1 MNQEELEN
9 SLAKGD
15 ALRDSGNAPAAI
27 DVYLAVVAAAPDF
40 AKGHFKLATAYD
52 RLGRRDEA
60 EKSYREALRQ
70 NPTYV
75 EAFGNLGVLLFG
87 RGDWDEAE
95 RCYRNALA
103 NNPDY
108 FEAHVNL
115 SKLLFIASRQL
126 ESLYFARRA
135 CALKPSSAI
144 AIERVGR
151 ALGKLG
157 RIGESL
163 AELHRATDIDPTAVS
178 PWLSLGDGLQA
189 IGRYEEADI
198 AFVRAIAASV
208 DDPRPRSYRAFW
220 TNYQA
225 LPRETVWQRHRE
237 FGRWVRE
244 RLGPVMTKLPTAQRP
259 DPDRRLRVGFVSPDF
274 RRHSVGYFVRGG
286 LQHLDHKEFQLFAYF
301 DYHAEDEIS
310 ATVKP
315 MFHQWSDIF
324 SKTDDAVF
332 DQIREDRID
341 VLVDLAGLTGGN
353 RMMLFGRRAAPVQVT
368 YLGYPNTT
376 GLDCI
381 DYRLTDQWADP
392 EGDGDEFYSE
402 TLWRLPASFLC
413 YSAPLESPPVS
424 DPPILENGFVT
435 FGSFNNRIKISDEC
449 LKLWVGLLKDITD
462 SRLVVKSIQGTEDEA
477 SRRGLLDRFVAHG
490 IDPAR
495 VEVHAQVGE
504 LKDHLGL
511 YSLIDMA
518 LDTFPFNGTTTTCEA
533 LWMGVPVI
541 ALAGDRHSARVGESL
556 LNNLGLPE
564 LVARDGKDYR
574 RIAQKLA
581 EAPDRLAELRH
592 GMRERMRGSPLM
604 DSVTIGHDIGMALRG
619 MWTRHCRSF
628 SVDLPVE
635 AEVSV
640 GSEELLRLHIGG
652 WEAREGWKILD
663 AESREGVDFV
673 GDIRELSAFAAE
685 SCAEI
690 YASHVLEHLAPQDM
704 LPALNGMHRMLVPG
718 GTLYLSVPDFDT
730 LVWLFAS
737 PALSTAEKFHV
748 MRMIFGAQDTP
759 HDLHRIGLNF
769 DFLVDYLKDVG
780 FTSVEHV
787 ESFGLFYDTSEL
799 VVSGQRISL
808 NLIVIK

>member
-1 MNQEELEN
+1 MNQEELKDL
-9 SLAKGD
+9 LAKGD
-15 ALRDSGNAPAAI
+15 ALRDSGDANGAI
-27 DVYLAVVAAAPDF
+27 DAYLAMVVAAPDF

-60 EKSYREALRQ
+60 EKSYREALRLD
-70 NPTYV
+70 PVYV

-103 NNPDY
+103 ENPDY

-115 SKLLFIASRQL
+115 SRILFIASRHM

-135 CALKPSSAI
+135 CALKPDSAL
-144 AIERVGR
+144 AIEYSGR
-151 ALGKLG
+151 ALEKLG

-163 AELHRATDIDPTAVS
+163 AELRRATDIDPKAVS
-178 PWLSLGDGLQA
+178 PWLSLGNGLQA
-189 IGRYEEADI
+189 LGRHEEADV
-198 AFVRAIAASV
+198 AFVMAMSAS
-208 DDPRPRSYRAFW
+208 DDPRSRCYRAFW

-225 LPRETVWQRHRE
+225 LPRETVWQRHGE

-244 RLGPVMTKLPTAQRP
+244 KLGPVKTGMSATQRP
-259 DPDRRLRVGFVSPDF
+259 DPTRRLRVGFVSPDF

-301 DYHAEDEIS
+301 DYHAEDEVS
-310 ATVKP
+310 ASVKP
-315 MFHQWSDIF
+315 MFHRWRDIF

-376 GLDCI
+376 GLDCM

-392 EGDGDEFYSE
+392 EGDGDEFHSE

-413 YSAPLESPPVS
+413 YSAPLESPQVS
-424 DPPILENGFVT
+424 DPPILKNGFVT
-435 FGSFNNRIKISDEC
+435 LGSFNNRIKISDEC
-449 LKLWVGLLKDITD
+449 LKLWVGLLSDIPD
-462 SRLVVKSIQGTEDEA
+462 SRLVLKSVQGTGDEA
-477 SRRGLLDRFVAHG
+477 SRQGLLDRFIACG

-495 VEVHAQVGE
+495 VEVHGQVGD

-541 ALAGDRHSARVGESL
+541 ALKGDRHSARVGESL

-564 LVARDGKDYR
+564 LIARDGEDYR
-574 RIAQKLA
+574 RIARELA

-604 DSVTIGHDIGMALRG
+604 DSLATGHDIGMALRG
-619 MWTRHCRSF
+619 MWTHHCRRF
-628 SVDLPVE
+628 AEDLPVE
-635 AEVSV
+635 TEAPVA
-640 GSEELLRLHIGG
+640 GEELLHLHIGG

-673 GDIRELSAFAAE
+673 GDIRELSAFADE
-685 SCAEI
+685 SCVEI
-690 YASHVLEHLAPQDM
+690 YASHVLEHLAPHDI
-704 LPALNGMHRMLVPG
+704 LSALNGMHRMLAPG
-718 GTLYLSVPDFDT
+718 GTLYISVPDLDT

-737 PALSTAEKFHV
+737 PALSTAEKFQI
-748 MRMIFGAQDTP
+748 MRMMYGAQDTP

-787 ESFGLFYDTSEL
+787 ESFGLFHDTSEL